1 MSKLRYRLGG
11 NLLYALSQITRR
23 TGRYHIAGFSQV
35 EQAKQAGHPLILAAW
50 HGMTMMLAGFFLA
63 HYNLHNFV
71 LILPDDWRGET
82 LTHWAKRIGI
92 TPFPMNLHG
101 DSTLSAARKLAE
113 LVKLVKNGHD
123 CYITPDGPDGPA
135 YQIKPGAAYIAQKSQ
150 ATLLPI
156 GAYTR
161 TGYRL
166 NRWDQYVVPRPFS
179 RMTIVIGRPI
189 PAPPKADLATIT
201 EPLTDA
207 LHRVTAQAAAN
218 YYALKDG

>member
-1 MSKLRYRLGG
+1 MTELRYRLGG
-11 NLLYALSQITRR
+11 NLLYTLSQLTRR
-23 TGRYHIAGFSQV
+23 TGRYHITGFEHV
-35 EQAKQAGHPLILAAW
+35 EAAKQAGQPLILAAW
-50 HGMTMMLAGFFLA
+50 HGMTMMLAGFFLG
-63 HYNLHNFV
+63 HYNLHNLV

-82 LTHWAKRIGI
+82 LTHWAKRLGV

-101 DSTLSAARKLAE
+101 DATMSAARKLAE
-113 LVKLVKNGHD
+113 LVKLVKKGHD

-135 YQIKPGAAYIAQKSQ
+135 YHIKPGVAYIAQKSQ
-150 ATLLPI
+150 AIILPV

-179 RMTIVIGRPI
+179 RIAIVIGRPI
-189 PAPPKADLATIT
+189 AAPPKVDLTTIT

-218 YYALKDG
+218 YYEVKHG